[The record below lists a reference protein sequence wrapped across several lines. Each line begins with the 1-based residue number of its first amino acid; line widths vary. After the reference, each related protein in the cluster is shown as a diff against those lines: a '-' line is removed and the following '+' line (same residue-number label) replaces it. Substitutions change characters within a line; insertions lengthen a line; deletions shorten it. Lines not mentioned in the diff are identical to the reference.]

1 MAVSATYTG
10 VGVGVG
16 GGLGLVSE
24 AVSLLNGA
32 HLNSSGRLGNLLRRY
47 HHSLSTTTNTTTHT
61 RDTLIKN
68 SYDSDRHTQTLQ
80 SMVIS
85 ELGVTKETWKEAIS
99 TFQRTYHSI
108 PENYVP
114 TTAQLFQGATGLRR
128 KHLPKFHGLRHF
140 SSLSHCKNLRLGELV
155 SLRPY
160 NVQVRHSSLG
170 QLEERANSETDNPQI
185 QARYL
190 EAVIERDP
198 HYVIRRFESG
208 RYAVDSEVR
217 KLYQRALAIL
227 EELREMEMSK
237 SILTGGRSLSSDKN
251 QYGSRDNPVHIV
263 NLPQRG
269 SWIKELWNLA
279 RFIIIAF
286 FITTFLSSALMTH
299 MKNGSHQMTKDFRP
313 DPSEKLYTFDD
324 VQGIDEAKA
333 EVQEIVE
340 FLKFPERFQRLG
352 AKLPTGLLLIGPPGT
367 GKTLLAKAIAGEAE
381 VPFFFVSGSEF
392 DEMFVGVGASRMR
405 KLFEQARKLRPCVVF
420 IDELDAVGGAR
431 VTSSVHPYSRMTLN
445 QLLVEM
451 DGYKELEGVV
461 VIGATNFPESLD
473 KALIRPGRFDSR
485 INIPL
490 PDVRARHEILKV
502 HAKKIVLS
510 PEVDL
515 EVIARGTTG
524 FSGADLANLINQAA
538 LHGSA
543 AGNVAVTTE
552 DVDYARD
559 KIIMGPERRSAVIEE
574 KNRKLVA
581 YHEGGHAIVAL
592 FTPGALLVHKATI
605 MPRGSALGMV
615 SMLSEK
621 DELSWSRKQLMA
633 RLDVAMGGR
642 VAEEIIFGAE
652 NVTSGAASD
661 LETATKIARAMVTRF
676 GMTDKVGPVSHGG
689 KDEAISPAT
698 QALIDEEIKRLL
710 KESRE
715 RAQNLLRQ
723 YSVEHRRLAEALL
736 KHETLSVDEIRLVIG
751 GKPLQRKL

>member
-1 MAVSATYTG
+1 MAVSTTSCG
-10 VGVGVG
+10 MGI

-24 AVSLLNGA
+24 ALSILNGA
-32 HLNSSGRLGNLLRRY
+32 HLNSTGRLGNLLRRY
-47 HHSLSTTTNTTTHT
+47 HHSLSTTRDASNSDTDTH
-61 RDTLIKN
+61 RSPSI
-68 SYDSDRHTQTLQ
+68 H
-80 SMVIS
+80 SMVFS
-85 ELGVTKETWKEAIS
+85 ELGVNHETWQTAIS
-99 TFQRTYHSI
+99 AFRS
-108 PENYVP
+108 NYYGCPGNYAP
-114 TTAQLFQGATGLRR
+114 TVSGILSGARVTPRR
-128 KHLPKFHGLRHF
+128 HWPKGRGARHF
-140 SSLSHCKNLRLGELV
+140 STLNHSLGLGRRGLSSFSVLRFPVRHV
-155 SLRPY
+155 SLA
-160 NVQVRHSSLG
+160 
-170 QLEERANSETDNPQI
+170 QLEERANSESDNSQV

-190 EAVIERDP
+190 EAILDRDP
-198 HYVIRRFESG
+198 HYVARRFESG

-217 KLYQRALAIL
+217 QIYQRALDIL
-227 EELREMEMSK
+227 KDSREADVLKNTFS
-237 SILTGGRSLSSDKN
+237 TGASVVSDN
-251 QYGSRDNPVHIV
+251 GTYGSRDNPVHIV

-269 SWIKELWNLA
+269 GWFKELWSLA

-286 FITTFLSSALMTH
+286 FITTFISSALMTH

-324 VQGIDEAKA
+324 VQGIEEAKA
-333 EVQEIVE
+333 EVKEIVE

-392 DEMFVGVGASRMR
+392 DEMFVGVGAARMR
-405 KLFEQARKLRPCVVF
+405 KLFEQARKLKPCVVF

-461 VIGATNFPESLD
+461 IIGATNFPESLD

-502 HAKKIVLS
+502 HAKKILLS
-510 PEVDL
+510 SDVDL
-515 EVIARGTTG
+515 EVVARGTTG

-543 AGNVAVTTE
+543 TGNVAVTI
-552 DVDYARD
+552 DDIDYARD
-559 KIIMGPERRSAVIEE
+559 KIIMGPERKSAVIEE
-574 KNRKLVA
+574 KNRRLVA

-592 FTPGALLVHKATI
+592 FTPGALPIHKATI
-605 MPRGSALGMV
+605 VPRGSALGMV

-642 VAEEIIFGAE
+642 VAEEIVFGTE

-676 GMTDKVGPVSHGG
+676 GMADKVGPVSHGD
-689 KDEAISPAT
+689 KDDVSPAT
-698 QALIDEEIKRLL
+698 KAIIDDEIKRLL

-715 RAQNLLRQ
+715 RAQNLLKQ
-723 YSVEHRRLAEALL
+723 YSVEHNRLAEALL
-736 KHETLSVDEIRLVIG
+736 KYETLSVEEIKLVIS
-751 GKPLQRKL
+751 GKTLNRKL